1 MNNPGY
7 ILVVDDLPTNRLKIS
22 LALKQQGYAIAEAES
37 GRRALEMLRAESFD
51 LVLLDIL
58 MPEMDGYEV
67 LRQMKRDRALRAVPV
82 IVLSALDEM
91 ENVQRSLEMGA
102 EDFLPKSFDPAVLRE
117 KVEKSLEKKRR
128 RDQVI

>member
-1 MNNPGY
+1 MSKPEY

-22 LALKQQGYAIAEAES
+22 LILKQQGYAIAEAES

-58 MPEMDGYEV
+58 MPGMDGYEV
-67 LRQMKRDRALRAVPV
+67 LKQMKRDRALRAVPV

-91 ENVQRSLEMGA
+91 ENVQRSLALGA
-102 EDFLPKSFDPAVLRE
+102 EDFLPKSFDPAVMRDR
-117 KVEKSLEKKRR
+117 VEKCLEKKRP
-128 RDQVI
+128 RDQAS

>member
-22 LALKQQGYAIAEAES
+22 LALKQQGYTIAEAES

-117 KVEKSLEKKRR
+117 KVEKIIEKKRQ
-128 RDQVI
+128 RDQAS